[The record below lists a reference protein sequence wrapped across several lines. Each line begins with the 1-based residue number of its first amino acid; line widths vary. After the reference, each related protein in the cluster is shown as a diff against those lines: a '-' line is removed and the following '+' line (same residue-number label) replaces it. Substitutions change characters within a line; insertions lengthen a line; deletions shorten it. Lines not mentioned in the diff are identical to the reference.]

1 MLCSYVRTIFEGDAG
16 FGVALYQTEENI
28 PEEALNKWCD
38 NTTQHHFTAV
48 GYELPHS
55 TKVKVKLWGNWQP
68 SKYGLQLQVQS
79 FDQVMP
85 QDREGII
92 AFLCSGLIVGI
103 GPSTARAIVDQF
115 GKDTFSIL
123 DRDPKQLL
131 QVKGIGASKLEK
143 IIKSYSDSVAIRD
156 LVAFL
161 APYGVS
167 IKKAA
172 KIREVFGNS
181 SLQIVKSDPF
191 QLTKVKG
198 FGFLTT
204 DEIARSTNVSLNH
217 PLRLAGAL
225 QFVLE
230 EAATQGHLYMQ
241 GPELLEKCHELLNRD
256 LHREVVTLDDIRD
269 AICKERKAKHLYV
282 EQTRV
287 YLAHERMCEAEVAK
301 KVVSMLHNVS
311 FKPVEDVEDKIA
323 LAEFRI
329 GYRLS
334 PSQRAAVGLC
344 LTKPCTIMTGGPG
357 TGKTTTLKVIL
368 DIYSKAF
375 PHREILLAA
384 PTGRASRRMA
394 DQTGMPACTL
404 HSALG
409 LMTDEEGVELDDF
422 EMLPADLVVVDEFS
436 MVDMALAYALFDR
449 LKPGA
454 QLIMVGDPDQ
464 LPSVGA
470 GNVLREFLRCQ
481 LIPTAILDAVF
492 RQAANS
498 NIYINAQA
506 INNNDNRL
514 VYGDDF
520 TMLRADDG
528 EQAAKLVISSYL
540 KMVKKY
546 GLAGVQILTPM
557 RKRGATAANVLNE
570 QLRELV
576 NPARPGTD
584 EIKCGAKTFRVGDRI
599 IQTCNREGVSNG
611 DVGMIEEIDRGEE
624 ETKVLI
630 RLLDGQ
636 ELKYSMDQME
646 DLDFSYCLTIHKS
659 QGSEYP
665 CVIMPILREHYI
677 MLRRNL
683 LYTGITRAK
692 EKVVLV
698 GQKQAVYMAIRKC
711 DVDKRNTVLADRIV
725 AYYASDS

>member
-1 MLCSYVRTIFEGDAG
+1 
-16 FGVALYQTEENI
+16 
-28 PEEALNKWCD
+28 
-38 NTTQHHFTAV
+38 
-48 GYELPHS
+48 
-55 TKVKVKLWGNWQP
+55 
-68 SKYGLQLQVQS
+68 
-79 FDQVMP
+79 
-85 QDREGII
+85 
-92 AFLCSGLIVGI
+92 
-103 GPSTARAIVDQF
+103 
-115 GKDTFSIL
+115 
-123 DRDPKQLL
+123 
-131 QVKGIGASKLEK
+131 
-143 IIKSYSDSVAIRD
+143 
-156 LVAFL
+156 
-161 APYGVS
+161 
-167 IKKAA
+167 
-172 KIREVFGNS
+172 
-181 SLQIVKSDPF
+181 
-191 QLTKVKG
+191 
-198 FGFLTT
+198 
-204 DEIARSTNVSLNH
+204 
-217 PLRLAGAL
+217 
-225 QFVLE
+225 
-230 EAATQGHLYMQ
+230 
-241 GPELLEKCHELLNRD
+241 
-256 LHREVVTLDDIRD
+256 
-269 AICKERKAKHLYV
+269 
-282 EQTRV
+282 
-287 YLAHERMCEAEVAK
+287 
-301 KVVSMLHNVS
+301 
-311 FKPVEDVEDKIA
+311 
-323 LAEFRI
+323 
-329 GYRLS
+329 
-334 PSQRAAVGLC
+334 
-344 LTKPCTIMTGGPG
+344 
-357 TGKTTTLKVIL
+357 
-368 DIYSKAF
+368 
-375 PHREILLAA
+375 
-384 PTGRASRRMA
+384 MA

-520 TMLRADDG
+520 TMLGADDG

-546 GLAGVQILTPM
+546 GLEGVQILTPM

-576 NPARPGTD
+576 NPARTGTD

-611 DVGMIEEIDRGEE
+611 DVGMIEGIDRGEE
-624 ETKVLI
+624 ETKVRI

>member
-55 TKVKVKLWGNWQP
+55 TKVKVKLWGSWQP

-92 AFLCSGLIVGI
+92 AFLCSGLIAGV

-123 DRDPKQLL
+123 DRDPRKLL
-131 QVKGIGASKLEK
+131 QVKGIGESKLEK

-181 SLQIVKSDPF
+181 SLQIVKNDPF
-191 QLTKVKG
+191 QLTRVRG
-198 FGFLTT
+198 FGFMTT

-225 QFVLE
+225 QYVLE
-230 EAATQGHLYMQ
+230 EAKTQGHLFMQ

-256 LHREVVTLDDIRD
+256 LRKEVVSLDDIRK
-269 AICKERKAKHLYV
+269 AICEERRAKHLYV
-282 EQTRV
+282 EKTRV
-287 YLAHERMCEAEVAK
+287 YLAHERMCEAEVAR

-344 LTKPCTIMTGGPG
+344 LTKPCAIMTGGPG

-375 PHREILLAA
+375 PHKEILLAA

-520 TMLRADDG
+520 TMLGADDG

-546 GLAGVQILTPM
+546 GLEGVQILTPM

-576 NPARPGTD
+576 NPARTGTD

-611 DVGMIEEIDRGEE
+611 DVGMIEGIDRGEE
-624 ETKVLI
+624 ETKVRI